1 MQILDEG
8 RITDAQG
15 RRVSFENTV
24 IVMTSNAGSNIKG
37 GSVGF
42 DKAPNEISRDRAMKA
57 LSDFL
62 RPEFM
67 ARIDEIV
74 VFKNLRVEDF
84 RRIAALMLD
93 EIKGPLKRRGIA
105 FGYDDSALEL
115 IAQRAFG
122 QKAGARD
129 IRRVIRREVE
139 DPLTRLIVD
148 SGVDVP
154 TLISVS
160 VKDEKLALVTA

>member
-1 MQILDEG
+1 
-8 RITDAQG
+8 
-15 RRVSFENTV
+15 
-24 IVMTSNAGSNIKG
+24 
-37 GSVGF
+37 
-42 DKAPNEISRDRAMKA
+42 MKA

-62 RPEFM
+62 RPEFL

-74 VFKNLRVEDF
+74 VFKNLRAEDF

-93 EIKGPLKRRGIA
+93 EIKAPLKRRGIT

-129 IRRVIRREVE
+129 IRRVIRREIE

-148 SGVDVP
+148 AGENVP
-154 TLISVS
+154 ALVSVS
-160 VKDEKLALVTA
+160 VKDQKLTLVTA